1 VLSAITVIA
10 VDGVLA
16 GEENKLLRMYRDT
29 FGVSEAKLTPI
40 IEGIA
45 IRMIFQPSHNP
56 LFF

>member
-10 VDGVLA
+10 ADGVLA
-16 GEENKLLRMYRDT
+16 GEENKLLQMYRDT

-40 IEGIA
+40 IERIA
-45 IRMIFQPSHNP
+45 IRMISQPSHNP